1 MDACSLG
8 SRRVRGRPAQRQRP
22 GNPEPRDPRSA
33 LRASTGEAVA
43 GRAPGDWA
51 AVVVRVGV
59 GWDELERRSILG
71 VGMDAAGRDSTMAPA
86 GATMSVVATREIA
99 KRLLDELP
107 DSEIDP
113 VVEFIVSRRQGDPD
127 LEALLDE
134 EADEL
139 LGELDAR
146 EREAGTRTSKA

>member
-1 MDACSLG
+1 
-8 SRRVRGRPAQRQRP
+8 
-22 GNPEPRDPRSA
+22 
-33 LRASTGEAVA
+33 
-43 GRAPGDWA
+43 
-51 AVVVRVGV
+51 
-59 GWDELERRSILG
+59 
-71 VGMDAAGRDSTMAPA
+71 MDAARRHSAASPA
-86 GATMSVVATREIA
+86 GATMSVVTTREIA

-113 VVEFIVSRRQGDPD
+113 VVEFIVSRREGDPD

-146 EREAGTRTSKA
+146 ESKAGLGPAKK

>member
-1 MDACSLG
+1 
-8 SRRVRGRPAQRQRP
+8 
-22 GNPEPRDPRSA
+22 
-33 LRASTGEAVA
+33 
-43 GRAPGDWA
+43 
-51 AVVVRVGV
+51 
-59 GWDELERRSILG
+59 
-71 VGMDAAGRDSTMAPA
+71 MDAARRHSAA
-86 GATMSVVATREIA
+86 GASGATLWGVTTREIA

-113 VVEFIVSRRQGDPD
+113 VVEFIVSRREGDPD

-146 EREAGTRTSKA
+146 ESKAGLGPAKK

>member
-1 MDACSLG
+1 
-8 SRRVRGRPAQRQRP
+8 
-22 GNPEPRDPRSA
+22 
-33 LRASTGEAVA
+33 
-43 GRAPGDWA
+43 
-51 AVVVRVGV
+51 
-59 GWDELERRSILG
+59 
-71 VGMDAAGRDSTMAPA
+71 MAPA